1 MERDGLT
8 ILRHSDMGNILYF
21 NGSFGGGA
29 PIHIDIWNKVHKSM
43 MHPLK
48 SSHYRVF
55 IIGYYF
61 NNWI

>member
-1 MERDGLT
+1 
-8 ILRHSDMGNILYF
+8 MGNILYF